1 MRNRRRRMR
10 VFLRMIRVE
19 VDVCFLRLKGEENT
33 QPIGSWLRVF
43 YSSVHITIAHF
54 SRKGGMTFK

>member
-1 MRNRRRRMR
+1 
-10 VFLRMIRVE
+10 MIRVE
-19 VDVCFLRLKGEENT
+19 VDVCFFLRLKGEENT

-43 YSSVHITIAHF
+43 YSSIHITIAHF

>member
-1 MRNRRRRMR
+1 MMRRRRR
-10 VFLRMIRVE
+10 RVVFLRIRIVE
-19 VDVCFLRLKGEENT
+19 VDVCFFKGEENT

-43 YSSVHITIAHF
+43 YSIHITIAHF